1 MATVPISGTSIRFMS
16 GIPFNNDYKNTRW
29 FDNRSQQTSYFDSRN
44 TVHSMGG
51 QNSFQ
56 RIEGRYYVKVNKN
69 IDDLWGTN
77 YLTFLNRNKRFYAFV
92 TTMEYINDGL
102 THVYFEIDVLQTW
115 LFEMDFKPSYVTREH
130 RPLWNSDGTPVLNT
144 IDEGL
149 NYGTEYDNK
158 LTSRVRINGG
168 FKWLVIVSKT
178 PIQTWYTGGNDNE
191 VVATEVGT
199 PQPLSYYI
207 VPFRRGTTDVRIS
220 TTGTDDEIA
229 GTPIDI
235 LSSIY
240 EDEKAVNNIVSLYI
254 TDYTGIKMDYYPSS
268 GGGIPHFQINHSGAD
283 VDVVTISGGSVFYV
297 KKVEQFLP
305 MEVEVTTDKYQAFS
319 DVTESKLLM
328 SPYTSLIFDDYRG
341 NRTEYKL
348 EHIKGKS
355 LTVQVKGSLGVTNNV
370 SYGIKNYNNDDI
382 TYEVERA
389 DESALISNPPSDL
402 PIINDMLSAFLQG
415 NRNSI
420 QNQKNS
426 ILWNGVFGAIG
437 SLTGGGGSAMQS
449 GHAKSQGNAIGTKM
463 GALGVAQ
470 SGIDVA
476 QGAGNVVLDLQ
487 AIQAKQEDIG
497 NIPPQIAKQGSNVAY
512 DYGNNYQG
520 LYILRKQIKPEYRRI
535 LGDFF
540 KMFGYKTNRVKIPN
554 FKTRQ
559 NWNYVQTESCMITG
573 NFNNNDL
580 QKLKNIF
587 DNGITLWHTND
598 VGNYNLSNEVR

>member
-1 MATVPISGTSIRFMS
+1 MS
-16 GIPFNNDYKNTRW
+16 EYRSQRYKNTRW
-29 FDNRSQQTSYFDSRN
+29 FDNRSQQTSYFNSRT
-44 TVHSMGG
+44 TVHNMGG

-92 TTMEYINDGL
+92 TTLQYINDGL

-115 LFEMDFKPSYVTREH
+115 LFEMNFKPSYVIREH
-130 RPLWNSDGTPVLNT
+130 RPLWNSDGTPVINT

-149 NYGTEYDNK
+149 NYGTEYDNR
-158 LTSRVRINGG
+158 LTSRLRNQLNGG
-168 FKWLVIVSKT
+168 YKWLVIVSKT
-178 PIQTWYTGGNDNE
+178 PIESGADNE
-191 VVATEVGT
+191 VEGKVIAN

-207 VPFRRGTTDVRIS
+207 VPFKDNDITPTIVINGVDDPIS
-220 TTGTDDEIA
+220 PPTR
-229 GTPIDI
+229 I
-235 LSSIY
+235 LSEIY
-240 EDEKAVNNIVSLYI
+240 KSERAVNNIVSIYV
-254 TDYTGIKMDYYPSS
+254 TDYTGIRTTFNS
-268 GGGIPHFQINHSGAD
+268 GSQGAPDVITFPNNGNAD
-283 VDVVTISGGSVFYV
+283 VSSVDLTSGLRVVKVNEVHRFHVEEIEISS
-297 KKVEQFLP
+297 
-305 MEVEVTTDKYQAFS
+305 DKYNGFAN
-319 DVTESKLLM
+319 VTESKLLM
-328 SPYTSLIFDDYRG
+328 SPYTSLIFDDFRG

-348 EHIKGKS
+348 EHIKGKK
-355 LTVQVKGSLGVTNNV
+355 LVVQVKGSLGVSNNV
-370 SYGIKNYNNDDI
+370 SYGIKNYNNDH
-382 TYEVERA
+382 TTHGVERA
-389 DESALISNPPSDL
+389 DESALISNAPSDI

-426 ILWNGVFGAIG
+426 IVWNGIFGAVGGLLGGVG
-437 SLTGGGGSAMQS
+437 SSMQAS
-449 GHAKSQGNAIGTKM
+449 HTKAQGNAMGVGM
-463 GALGVAQ
+463 GALGVTQ
-470 SGIDVA
+470 SAMNIT
-476 QGAGNVVLDLQ
+476 QGLGNSVLALQ
-487 AIQAKQEDIG
+487 SIQAKQQDIS

-540 KMFGYKTNRVKIPN
+540 KMFGYKTNEVKIPN

-580 QKLKNIF
+580 QKLKSIF

-598 VGNYNLSNEVR
+598 VGNYN

>member
-1 MATVPISGTSIRFMS
+1 
-16 GIPFNNDYKNTRW
+16 
-29 FDNRSQQTSYFDSRN
+29 
-44 TVHSMGG
+44 MGG
-51 QNSFQ
+51 KNSFQ

-220 TTGTDDEIA
+220 TTGNDDEIA

-254 TDYTGIKMDYYPSS
+254 TDYTGIKMDYYS
-268 GGGIPHFQINHSGAD
+268 GSIPHFQVNHSGAD
-283 VDVVTISGGSVFYV
+283 LEVVTISGGSVFYV
-297 KKVEQFLP
+297 KKVDQFLP
-305 MEVEVTTDKYQAFS
+305 MEVEVTSDKYQAFS

-355 LTVQVKGSLGVTNNV
+355 LTVLVKGSLGVTNNV
-370 SYGIKNYNNDDI
+370 SYGIKDYNNDEETFD
-382 TYEVERA
+382 VERA

-437 SLTGGGGSAMQS
+437 NLTGGSGSAMQT

-470 SGIDVA
+470 SGVDAA
-476 QGAGNVVLDLQ
+476 QGSGNVVPELQ
-487 AIQAKQEDIG
+487 ANQAKQEHIR

-540 KMFGYKTNRVKIPN
+540 KKFGYKTNRVKIPN

-559 NWNYVQTESCMITG
+559 NWNYVQTEIG
-573 NFNNNDL
+573 RA
-580 QKLKNIF
+580 
-587 DNGITLWHTND
+587 H
-598 VGNYNLSNEVR
+598 V